1 MESALFS
8 GLQGLFLGVANLGLG
23 QVIMILVGSALLY
36 LGIKKGYE
44 PLLLVPI
51 GFGAILVN
59 IPLADMMG
67 EEGFLR
73 FFYDAGVLTEVFP
86 LLIFIGIGAMTDF
99 QPLLENPKIILLGAA
114 GQFGI
119 FLTLLLALALGFD
132 KLDAVAVAII
142 GACDGPTAIYVSSK
156 FAPHLLGAMIDF
168 GPVLANP
175 IVLLF
180 GAAGQFGIFLTLFLA
195 LWLGFLRQE
204 AVSIAVIGACDGP
217 TAIFVT
223 SRYAPALLPAV
234 SIAAYSYMSLVPLI
248 QPPIMRLLTT
258 DRERKI
264 VMGVVKQPVSK
275 TTKILFPIVVTIFAS
290 ILAPKGAP
298 LIGTVML
305 GNLMKESG
313 VVDRLKSASE
323 NEIANIVTLLLGLCI
338 GATMEAD
345 KFLRAQTLLIL
356 GLGFVAISLDTA
368 VGVLFGKLMC
378 FLTGGKI
385 NPLIGAAGISAFP
398 MSARVVQ
405 AEGQKYNKKNYL
417 LMHAMSANAGGQI
430 GSVIAAA
437 VMLSV
442 LQGMGIIGG

>member
-1 MESALFS
+1 MESAILS
-8 GLQGLFLGVANLGLG
+8 GFQGLFLGVANLGLG
-23 QVIMILVGSALLY
+23 QVFMIFIGSLLLY
-36 LGIKKGYE
+36 LGISKGYE
-44 PLLLVPI
+44 PLLLLPI

-73 FFYDAGVLTEVFP
+73 FFYNIGIRTEVFP
-86 LLIFIGIGAMTDF
+86 LLIFLGIGAMTDF

-119 FLTLLLALALGFD
+119 FLTLLLALAVGFD

-156 FAPHLLGAMIDF
+156 FAPHLLGA
-168 GPVLANP
+168 
-175 IVLLF
+175 
-180 GAAGQFGIFLTLFLA
+180 
-195 LWLGFLRQE
+195 
-204 AVSIAVIGACDGP
+204 VSV
-217 TAIFVT
+217 
-223 SRYAPALLPAV
+223 
-234 SIAAYSYMSLVPLI
+234 AAYSYMSLVPLI
-248 QPPIMRLLTT
+248 QPPIMRALTT
-258 DRERKI
+258 EKERRI
-264 VMGVVKQPVSK
+264 VMGAVRQPVSK
-275 TTKILFPIVVTIFAS
+275 RTKILFPIVVTIFAS
-290 ILAPKGAP
+290 TLAPKGAP
-298 LIGTVML
+298 LIGTIML
-305 GNLMKESG
+305 GNLLKESG

-345 KFLRAQTLLIL
+345 KFLQTQTLLVL
-356 GLGFVAISLDTA
+356 ALGFIAIALDTV

-378 FLTGGKI
+378 LLTGGKI

-398 MSARVVQ
+398 MAARVAQ
-405 AEGQKYNKKNYL
+405 LQGQRYNKKNYL

-442 LQGMGIIGG
+442 LAGMGIV

>member
-1 MESALFS
+1 MESAVVS
-8 GLQGLFLGVANLGLG
+8 GLQGLVLGITHLGLG
-23 QVIMILVGSALLY
+23 HALMLVIGSTLLY

-59 IPLADMMG
+59 IPLAGMMA
-67 EEGFLR
+67 EDGFLR
-73 FFYDAGVLTEVFP
+73 FFYDIGVRTEVFP
-86 LLIFIGIGAMTDF
+86 LLIFLGIGAMTDF

-119 FLTLLLALALGFD
+119 FLTLLLALAVGFD
-132 KLDAVAVAII
+132 KLDAVAVSII

-156 FAPHLLGAMIDF
+156 FAPHLLGA
-168 GPVLANP
+168 
-175 IVLLF
+175 
-180 GAAGQFGIFLTLFLA
+180 
-195 LWLGFLRQE
+195 
-204 AVSIAVIGACDGP
+204 VSV
-217 TAIFVT
+217 
-223 SRYAPALLPAV
+223 
-234 SIAAYSYMSLVPLI
+234 AAYSYMSLVPLI

-258 DRERKI
+258 DKERQI
-264 VMGVVKQPVSK
+264 IMGSLKQPVSK

-313 VVDRLKSASE
+313 VVDRLKNASE
-323 NEIANIVTLLLGLCI
+323 NEITNIVTLLLGLCI

-345 KFLRAQTLLIL
+345 RFLQKQTLLVL
-356 GLGFVAISLDTA
+356 ALGFIAISLDTV

-378 FLTGGKI
+378 ALTGGKI

-398 MSARVVQ
+398 MAARVVQ
-405 AEGQKYNKKNYL
+405 VEGQKYNKKSYL

-442 LQGMGIIGG
+442 LQGMGIVGR

>member
-1 MESALFS
+1 MESALTS
-8 GLQGLFLGVANLGLG
+8 GLQGLFLGAVSLTPG
-23 QVIMILVGSALLY
+23 QAVMILVGCGLLY
-36 LGIKKGYE
+36 LGIRKGYE
-44 PLLLVPI
+44 PLLLLPI
-51 GFGAILVN
+51 GFGAVLVN

-67 EEGFLR
+67 KEGFLR
-73 FFYDAGVLTEVFP
+73 FFYDFGVLTEIFP

-119 FLTLLLALALGFD
+119 FLTLLLALAVGFD

-156 FAPHLLGAMIDF
+156 FAPHMLGA
-168 GPVLANP
+168 
-175 IVLLF
+175 
-180 GAAGQFGIFLTLFLA
+180 
-195 LWLGFLRQE
+195 
-204 AVSIAVIGACDGP
+204 VSV
-217 TAIFVT
+217 
-223 SRYAPALLPAV
+223 
-234 SIAAYSYMSLVPLI
+234 AAYSYMSLVPLI
-248 QPPIMRLLTT
+248 QPPIMRALTT
-258 DRERKI
+258 DKERKI
-264 VMGVVKQPVSK
+264 VMGVAKRPVSK

-305 GNLMKESG
+305 GNLMRESG
-313 VVDRLKSASE
+313 VVERLKSAAE
-323 NEIANIVTLLLGLCI
+323 NEIANIVTLLLGLSI
-338 GATMEAD
+338 GATMEAAN
-345 KFLRAQTLLIL
+345 FLRPQTLLVL
-356 GLGFVAISLDTA
+356 ALGFVAIGLDTA
-368 VGVLFGKLMC
+368 VGVLFGKAMC
-378 FLTGGKI
+378 LLTGGKI

-405 AEGQKYNKKNYL
+405 VEGQKYNKKSYL

-442 LQGMGIIGG
+442 LQGMGIIAG

>member
-1 MESALFS
+1 MESALVT
-8 GLQGLFLGVANLGLG
+8 GLQGLVVGIVSLSLG
-23 QVIMILVGSALLY
+23 QAFMIAVACVLLY
-36 LGIKKGYE
+36 LGIVKGYE

-51 GFGAILVN
+51 GFGAIMVN

-67 EEGFLR
+67 EDGFLR
-73 FFYDAGVLTEVFP
+73 YFYDAGVLTEVFP

-99 QPLLENPKIILLGAA
+99 QPLLQNPKILLLGAA

-119 FLTLLLALALGFD
+119 FITLLLALALGFD
-132 KLDAVAVAII
+132 KLDAVAVAVI

-156 FAPHLLGAMIDF
+156 FAPHMLGA
-168 GPVLANP
+168 
-175 IVLLF
+175 
-180 GAAGQFGIFLTLFLA
+180 
-195 LWLGFLRQE
+195 
-204 AVSIAVIGACDGP
+204 VSV
-217 TAIFVT
+217 
-223 SRYAPALLPAV
+223 
-234 SIAAYSYMSLVPLI
+234 AAYSYMSLVPLI
-248 QPPIMRLLTT
+248 QPPIMRVLTT
-258 DRERKI
+258 DKE
-264 VMGVVKQPVSK
+264 KQIIMSAAKSAPISK
-275 TTKILFPIVVTIFAS
+275 TAKIAFPIVVTIFAS

-298 LIGTVML
+298 LISTIML
-305 GNLMKESG
+305 GNLFRESG
-313 VVDRLKSASE
+313 CVDRLKNCAE
-323 NEIANIVTLLLGLCI
+323 NELTNIVTLLLGLCI

-345 KFLRAQTLLIL
+345 KFLKAQTLLVL
-356 GLGFVAISLDTA
+356 LLGFIAISLDTA

-405 AEGQKYNKKNYL
+405 AEGQKYNKKSYL

-442 LQGMGIIGG
+442 LQGMGIVGG

>member
-1 MESALFS
+1 MESAILS
-8 GLQGLFLGVANLGLG
+8 GIQSLLLGLTHLEPG
-23 QVIMILVGSALLY
+23 QVVMILIGSLLLY
-36 LGIKKGYE
+36 LGISKGYE

-73 FFYDAGVLTEVFP
+73 FFYNMGIRTEVFP
-86 LLIFIGIGAMTDF
+86 LLIFLGIGAMTDF

-119 FLTLLLALALGFD
+119 FLTLLLALAVGFD

-156 FAPHLLGAMIDF
+156 FAPHLLGA
-168 GPVLANP
+168 
-175 IVLLF
+175 
-180 GAAGQFGIFLTLFLA
+180 
-195 LWLGFLRQE
+195 
-204 AVSIAVIGACDGP
+204 VSV
-217 TAIFVT
+217 
-223 SRYAPALLPAV
+223 
-234 SIAAYSYMSLVPLI
+234 AAYSYMSLVPLI
-248 QPPIMRLLTT
+248 QPPIMRALTT
-258 DRERKI
+258 QKERQI
-264 VMGVVKQPVSK
+264 VMVAVRQPVSK
-275 TTKILFPIVVTIFAS
+275 TTKIFFPIVVTIFAS

-298 LIGTVML
+298 LIGTIML

-313 VVDRLKSASE
+313 VVERLKNASE
-323 NEIANIVTLLLGLCI
+323 NEITNIVTLLLGLCI

-345 KFLRAQTLLIL
+345 KFLQTQTLLVL
-356 GLGFVAISLDTA
+356 ALGFIAISLDTV

-378 FLTGGKI
+378 LLTGGKI

-398 MSARVVQ
+398 MAARVAQ
-405 AEGQKYNKKNYL
+405 IEGQRHNKKNYL
-417 LMHAMSANAGGQI
+417 LMHALSANAGGQI

>member
-1 MESALFS
+1 MESAITS
-8 GLQGLFLGVANLGLG
+8 GLQGVFLGITNLGLG
-23 QVIMILVGSALLY
+23 HVIMILIGSLLLY
-36 LGIKKGYE
+36 LGISKGYE
-44 PLLLVPI
+44 PLLLLPI

-59 IPLADMMG
+59 IPLAGMM
-67 EEGFLR
+67 EEHGFLR
-73 FFYDAGVLTEVFP
+73 FFYDNGVLTEVFP

-132 KLDAVAVAII
+132 KLDAVAIAII

-156 FAPHLLGAMIDF
+156 FAPHLLGA
-168 GPVLANP
+168 
-175 IVLLF
+175 
-180 GAAGQFGIFLTLFLA
+180 
-195 LWLGFLRQE
+195 
-204 AVSIAVIGACDGP
+204 VSV
-217 TAIFVT
+217 
-223 SRYAPALLPAV
+223 
-234 SIAAYSYMSLVPLI
+234 AAYSYMSLVPLI

-258 DRERKI
+258 DKERKI

-275 TTKILFPIVVTIFAS
+275 TAKIVFPIVVTIVAS
-290 ILAPKGAP
+290 ILAPLGAA

-305 GNLMKESG
+305 GNLMRESG

-323 NEIANIVTLLLGLCI
+323 NEIANIVTLLLGLSI
-338 GATMEAD
+338 GGTMQAD
-345 KFLRAQTLLIL
+345 KFLRGETLLVLAL
-356 GLGFVAISLDTA
+356 GLIAICLDTA
-368 VGVLFGKLMC
+368 VGVLFGKVMC
-378 FLTGGKI
+378 VLTGGKI

-405 AEGQKYNKKNYL
+405 AEGQKYNKKSYL

-442 LQGMGIIGG
+442 LKGMGIVGG

>member
-1 MESALFS
+1 MESAIVS
-8 GLQGLFLGVANLGLG
+8 GLQGILLGVTNLD
-23 QVIMILVGSALLY
+23 VPHVVMIAVGCTLVW
-36 LGIKKGYE
+36 LGISKGYE
-44 PLLLVPI
+44 PLLLLPI

-59 IPLADMMG
+59 IPLAGMMD
-67 EEGFLR
+67 EHGFLR
-73 FFYDAGVLTEVFP
+73 FFYDNGVLTEIFP
-86 LLIFIGIGAMTDF
+86 LLIFVGIGAMTDF

-156 FAPHLLGAMIDF
+156 FAPHLLGA
-168 GPVLANP
+168 
-175 IVLLF
+175 
-180 GAAGQFGIFLTLFLA
+180 
-195 LWLGFLRQE
+195 
-204 AVSIAVIGACDGP
+204 VSV
-217 TAIFVT
+217 
-223 SRYAPALLPAV
+223 
-234 SIAAYSYMSLVPLI
+234 AAYSYMSLI
-248 QPPIMRLLTT
+248 QPPIMRILTT
-258 DRERKI
+258 DKERKI

-275 TTKILFPIVVTIFAS
+275 TTKIIFPVVVTIVAS
-290 ILAPKGAP
+290 ILAPLGAA

-305 GNLMKESG
+305 GNLLRESG

-323 NEIANIVTLLLGLCI
+323 NEIANIVTLLLGLAI
-338 GATMEAD
+338 GGTMQAD
-345 KFLRAQTLLIL
+345 QFLRGETLLVLAL
-356 GLGFVAISLDTA
+356 GLIAICLDTA
-368 VGVLFGKLMC
+368 VGVLFGKVMSL
-378 FLTGGKI
+378 LTGGRI

-405 AEGQKYNKKNYL
+405 VEGQKYNKKSYL

-442 LQGMGIIGG
+442 LKGMGITGG

>member
-1 MESALFS
+1 MESALVS
-8 GLQGLFLGVANLGLG
+8 GLQGLFLGILNLNLGH
-23 QVIMILVGSALLY
+23 VIMILIGSLLLY
-36 LGIKKGYE
+36 LGIRKGYE

-59 IPLADMMG
+59 IPLSEMMA
-67 EEGFLR
+67 EGGFIR
-73 FFYDAGVLTEVFP
+73 FFYDAGVRTEIFP
-86 LLIFIGIGAMTDF
+86 LLIFLGIGAMTDF

-119 FLTLLLALALGFD
+119 FLTLLLALAVGFD
-132 KLDAVAVAII
+132 KLDAVAVSII

-156 FAPHLLGAMIDF
+156 FAPHMLGA
-168 GPVLANP
+168 
-175 IVLLF
+175 
-180 GAAGQFGIFLTLFLA
+180 
-195 LWLGFLRQE
+195 
-204 AVSIAVIGACDGP
+204 VSV
-217 TAIFVT
+217 
-223 SRYAPALLPAV
+223 
-234 SIAAYSYMSLVPLI
+234 AAYSYMSLVPLI
-248 QPPIMRLLTT
+248 QPPIMRALTT
-258 DRERKI
+258 ERERMI
-264 VMGVVKQPVSK
+264 VMGAVRQPISQ
-275 TTKILFPIVVTIFAS
+275 TTKIMFPIVVTIFAS

-298 LIGTVML
+298 LIGTVMF
-305 GNLMKESG
+305 GNLMKECG
-313 VVDRLKSASE
+313 VVDRLKRASE

-345 KFLRAQTLLIL
+345 KFLRAQTLVVLA
-356 GLGFVAISLDTA
+356 LGFVAISLDTV
-368 VGVLFGKLMC
+368 VGILFGKLMC
-378 FLTGGKI
+378 LLTGGKI

-442 LQGMGIIGG
+442 LQGMGIVGQ

>member
-1 MESALFS
+1 MESALAS

-23 QVIMILVGSALLY
+23 HVVMLVIGSLLLY
-36 LGIKKGYE
+36 LGINKGYE

-67 EEGFLR
+67 KEGFLR
-73 FFYDAGVLTEVFP
+73 FFYDNGVLTEVFP

-142 GACDGPTAIYVSSK
+142 GACDGPTAIYVSAK
-156 FAPHLLGAMIDF
+156 FAPHMLGA
-168 GPVLANP
+168 
-175 IVLLF
+175 
-180 GAAGQFGIFLTLFLA
+180 
-195 LWLGFLRQE
+195 
-204 AVSIAVIGACDGP
+204 VSV
-217 TAIFVT
+217 
-223 SRYAPALLPAV
+223 
-234 SIAAYSYMSLVPLI
+234 AAYSYMSLVPLI
-248 QPPIMRLLTT
+248 QPPIMRALTSEKERQIIMGPAK
-258 DRERKI
+258 REPI
-264 VMGVVKQPVSK
+264 SK
-275 TTKILFPIVVTIFAS
+275 TTKIVFPIVVTIFAS

-305 GNLMKESG
+305 GNLLRESG
-313 VVDRLKSASE
+313 VVDRLKNAAE
-323 NEIANIVTLLLGLCI
+323 NEITNIVTLLLGLCI
-338 GATMEAD
+338 GATMEASN
-345 KFLRAQTLLIL
+345 FLRGETLLIL
-356 GLGFVAISLDTA
+356 CLGFIAISLDTA

-378 FLTGGKI
+378 ALTGGKI

-405 AEGQKYNKKNYL
+405 VEGQKYNKKNYL

-442 LQGMGIIGG
+442 LQGMGIVGG

>member
-1 MESALFS
+1 MESALVS
-8 GLQGLFLGVANLGLG
+8 GIQGLFLGVLNLGLG
-23 QVIMILVGSALLY
+23 HVIMILIGSLLLY
-36 LGIKKGYE
+36 LGISKGYE

-59 IPLADMMG
+59 IPLSEMMA
-67 EEGFLR
+67 EGGFIR
-73 FFYDAGVLTEVFP
+73 YFYDIGVRTEIFP

-119 FLTLLLALALGFD
+119 FITLLLALALGLD
-132 KLDAVAVAII
+132 KLDAVAVSII

-156 FAPHLLGAMIDF
+156 FAPHLLGA
-168 GPVLANP
+168 
-175 IVLLF
+175 
-180 GAAGQFGIFLTLFLA
+180 
-195 LWLGFLRQE
+195 
-204 AVSIAVIGACDGP
+204 VSV
-217 TAIFVT
+217 
-223 SRYAPALLPAV
+223 
-234 SIAAYSYMSLVPLI
+234 AAYSYMSLVPLI
-248 QPPIMRLLTT
+248 QPPIMRALTT
-258 DRERKI
+258 EKERMI
-264 VMGVVKQPVSK
+264 VMGAVKQPISQ
-275 TTKILFPIVVTIFAS
+275 TTKIMFPIVVTIFAS

-305 GNLMKESG
+305 GNLLKESG
-313 VVDRLKSASE
+313 VVDRLKKASE

-345 KFLRAQTLLIL
+345 KFLHAQTLLIL
-356 GLGFVAISLDTA
+356 ALGFIAISLDTA
-368 VGVLFGKLMC
+368 VGILFGKLMC
-378 FLTGGKI
+378 ALTGGKI

-442 LQGMGIIGG
+442 LQGMGIVGQ

>member
-1 MESALFS
+1 MESAFVA
-8 GLQGLFLGVANLGLG
+8 GLQGLLLGISNLGPG
-23 QVIMILVGSALLY
+23 HVIMLAIASTLLY

-67 EEGFLR
+67 KEGFLR

-119 FLTLLLALALGFD
+119 FITLLLALALGFD

-156 FAPHLLGAMIDF
+156 FAPHMLGA
-168 GPVLANP
+168 
-175 IVLLF
+175 
-180 GAAGQFGIFLTLFLA
+180 
-195 LWLGFLRQE
+195 
-204 AVSIAVIGACDGP
+204 VSV
-217 TAIFVT
+217 
-223 SRYAPALLPAV
+223 
-234 SIAAYSYMSLVPLI
+234 AAYSYMSLVPLI
-248 QPPIMRLLTT
+248 QPPIMRALTT
-258 DRERKI
+258 EKERQI
-264 VMGVVKQPVSK
+264 VMGAGKTQPISK
-275 TTKILFPIVVTIFAS
+275 ATKIVFPIAVTIFAS

-305 GNLMKESG
+305 GNLMRESG
-313 VVDRLKSASE
+313 VVERLKNAAE

-345 KFLRAQTLLIL
+345 QFLRGQTLLIL
-356 GLGFVAISLDTA
+356 ALGFLAISLDTA

-378 FLTGGKI
+378 VLTGGKI

-405 AEGQKYNKKNYL
+405 VEGQKYNKKNYL
-417 LMHAMSANAGGQI
+417 LMPAMSANAGGQI

-442 LQGMGIIGG
+442 LQGMGIVGG